1 MTTALADV
9 FMICLESFY
18 LLFMLGKEEGK
29 SRMSKAFLFA
39 SLVTVHAGMRD
50 LRMPIFLKM
59 VVPVVLVVMAGPFAY
74 EAGRIKLGF
83 LAAAVL
89 ILSYASEI
97 VVKLVWGF
105 MNQPVLFDHMGSK
118 GVPFSMMIVAT
129 GGTENHATQ
138 VTALIM
144 AGASVI
150 AYIIGEGLTDAA
162 NIEGEV
168 GIEVQE
174 DTEE

>member
-1 MTTALADV
+1 MKQINWVKKITSRKLWTAVA
-9 FMICLESFY
+9 SF
-18 LLFMLGKEEGK
+18 
-29 SRMSKAFLFA
+29 
-39 SLVTVHAGMRD
+39 V
-50 LRMPIFLKM
+50 
-59 VVPVVLVVMAGPFAY
+59 
-74 EAGRIKLGF
+74 
-83 LAAAVL
+83 
-89 ILSYASEI
+89 
-97 VVKLVWGF
+97 
-105 MNQPVLFDHMGSK
+105 
-118 GVPFSMMIVAT
+118 SMMILAT
-129 GGTENHATQ
+129 GGAENTATQ